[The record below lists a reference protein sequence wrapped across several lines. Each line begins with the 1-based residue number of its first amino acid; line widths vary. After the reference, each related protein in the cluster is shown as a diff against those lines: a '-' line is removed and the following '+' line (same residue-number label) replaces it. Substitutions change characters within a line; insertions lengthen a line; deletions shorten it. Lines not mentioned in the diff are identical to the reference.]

1 MAFSSA
7 ISGKSVEGKFRVHW
21 GTWTSGGTTATG
33 DVNTG
38 LRRVVRMMLT
48 AKGAAIVADAPTINE
63 TFPIAG
69 SAITIIFTAATSGY
83 WIAWGYI

>member
-21 GTWTSGGTTATG
+21 GTWTSSDTTATG

-38 LRRVVRMMLT
+38 LRIVNRMTLT
-48 AKGAAIVADAPTINE
+48 VNGAATAASVAE

-69 SAITIIFTAATSGY
+69 SAVTINFTAAADGY